1 MKEVL
6 NQLQDAEEKAFYAY
20 TRETDAT
27 RKAEYKAIDSLIRVA
42 IQELARVLEADN
54 DCSGYGV

>member
-27 RKAEYKAIDSLIRVA
+27 RKAEYKSIDSLIRVA
-42 IQELARVLEADN
+42 IQELARVLEEHN
-54 DCSGYGV
+54 D